1 MHPFLLS
8 LMLFMLVYAAGGI
21 LTLLFAES
29 VARFA
34 EDKIRAYTHVARQGM
49 TKEGALALTKS
60 LQVRDTFSIELELR
74 DELLHRKGEYFLLSV
89 PIMLLVWPVFLRES
103 FTRYRS
109 FDLKRII
116 P

>member
-1 MHPFLLS
+1 MYPFFLC

-34 EDKIRAYTHVARQGM
+34 EDKIRAYTHVARQGV
-49 TKEGALALTKS
+49 TKEGGLALTKS
-60 LQVRDTFSIELELR
+60 LQVRDTFSIELQLQDELR
-74 DELLHRKGEYFLLSV
+74 HRKGDYFLRSV

-103 FTRYRS
+103 LVRYRT
-109 FDLKRII
+109 FDLKKII